1 LIVRPRVLMFAPIF
15 HPAIGGAE
23 RQVQLVSET
32 LLRLGLT
39 VEVLTVQ
46 YDRAWPTTE
55 QLQSGLG
62 IKRIPFY
69 DLCRRYPHMRGLG
82 PLNSTWIGFRI
93 ARAIREVA
101 DRFDVLHTRNVST
114 SWAAFALWSAQ
125 RCGLGTVAAGVNTG
139 PWFDL
144 TLLRREPVWGPIARR
159 WVSRHVNRWQAISK
173 AVAAELERSGVP
185 QDRVVV
191 IPNGVALPAAPKALP
206 EKARR
211 FLYLGR
217 VARTAPRDLPG
228 LIEAFST
235 MGERCP
241 ECELAIVGGGDQVT
255 EIEKAVRRSTASARI
270 RLVGFSESERWFD
283 WSDVLVQ
290 PSLYEGMSNALL
302 EGMAHGVPCIAYDIP
317 PNREALRDGE
327 AGILV
332 SPGNRHALADAM
344 SSLAITA
351 GLCRSWG
358 DRARKRAAAAY
369 DIDLIARALVTLY
382 ENLPQRS
389 PRKPAS
395 FECV

>member
-1 LIVRPRVLMFAPIF
+1 MYPRVLMFAPVF

-23 RQVQLVSET
+23 RQVRLLGET
-32 LLRLGLT
+32 LLRLGVT
-39 VEVLTVQ
+39 VEVLTVK
-46 YDRAWPTTE
+46 YDAESPTTE
-55 QLQSGLG
+55 RLESGLRVS
-62 IKRIPFY
+62 RIPFH
-69 DLCRRYPHMRGLG
+69 DLCRRHPHVRGLG
-82 PLNSTWIGFRI
+82 PLNNTWIGYRI
-93 ARAIREVA
+93 ARAIRRVA

-114 SWAAFALWSAQ
+114 SWAAFALWSAR

-144 TLLRREPVWGPIARR
+144 ALLRREPLWGTIAQH
-159 WVSRHVNRWQAISK
+159 WVSRNVDRWQAIST
-173 AVAAELERSGVP
+173 AVADDLERGGVP
-185 QDRVVV
+185 RDRIAV
-191 IPNGVALPAAPKALP
+191 IPNGVALPAAPRALP
-206 EKARR
+206 DRARR

-235 MGERCP
+235 MAERCP

-255 EIEKAVRRSTASARI
+255 EIEKAVRRSTASARV

-317 PNREALRDGE
+317 PNREALGDGE

-344 SSLAITA
+344 TSLAITA

-358 DRARKRAAAAY
+358 DRARKRAASAY
-369 DIDLIARALVTLY
+369 DIDLIARALVRLY

-389 PRKPAS
+389 PRRPAS